1 MRPANLESIEIRQT
15 QINSY
20 FISRLEVDL
29 QHINYGLDDNKIMN
43 KTSRSNFNLLDIK
56 LAFESLNELNLESV
70 KSEGTGYEYFVY
82 EGLFFNDQ
90 NIYKIIFC
98 IHPSDKE
105 TTGVIT
111 LFRIGEENDTSK

>member
-43 KTSRSNFNLLDIK
+43 KT
-56 LAFESLNELNLESV
+56 
-70 KSEGTGYEYFVY
+70 
-82 EGLFFNDQ
+82 
-90 NIYKIIFC
+90 
-98 IHPSDKE
+98 
-105 TTGVIT
+105 
-111 LFRIGEENDTSK
+111 